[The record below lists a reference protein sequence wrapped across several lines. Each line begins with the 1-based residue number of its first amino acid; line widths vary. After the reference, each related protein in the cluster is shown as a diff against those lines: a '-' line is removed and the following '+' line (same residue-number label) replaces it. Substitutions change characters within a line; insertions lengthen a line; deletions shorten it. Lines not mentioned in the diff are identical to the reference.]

1 MKRGAKIAAAAV
13 AVVGLVALAS
23 CMTTSIYWDGGF
35 PSGEFRVN
43 VRDLEG
49 KPVKGAVLRVYRG
62 STRELASGY
71 PLDNHITGQ
80 ELVSDENGR
89 ITAPWKDGSM
99 QFGGHAWQ
107 LFWVIP
113 IGAKVP
119 KYDCEITADGFKPLS
134 SRSGGFSSPRT
145 SAMRTSP
152 SPSWRW
158 MASRSS
164 SRSTSTPSRWSGSAD
179 PFAADDGGRSVRF
192 WDFTPHGCGP
202 RC

>member
-43 VRDLEG
+43 VRDPEG

-89 ITAPWKDGSM
+89 ITAPWKDGRM

-119 KYDCEITADGFKPLS
+119 KYDCEISRRVQASQFPVRRLFESPHFCYEDFPKSKLEVDGEQVELKI
-134 SRSGGFSSPRT
+134 
-145 SAMRTSP
+145 
-152 SPSWRW
+152 
-158 MASRSS
+158 
-164 SRSTSTPSRWSGSAD
+164 
-179 PFAADDGGRSVRF
+179 
-192 WDFTPHGCGP
+192 
-202 RC
+202 